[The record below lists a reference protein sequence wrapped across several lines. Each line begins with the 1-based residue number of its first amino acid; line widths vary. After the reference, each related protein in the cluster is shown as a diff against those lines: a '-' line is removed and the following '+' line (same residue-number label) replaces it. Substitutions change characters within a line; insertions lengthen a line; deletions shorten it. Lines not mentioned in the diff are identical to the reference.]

1 MKGLPRS
8 IKRGIIVHFL
18 FDDLFYNF
26 RYFFNPQKLKDSK
39 FLYDI
44 AFGLMPRHFS
54 EKEDEDI
61 ILDEEEEVLEMYFI
75 VSGSVGVG
83 YHLYQQ
89 PLEKQRYVKV
99 IYLSANT
106 FFGDYYLCN
115 NIKAEFV
122 HVAVSNV
129 EAFGLSKKFLMSKI
143 FPKYPHIYQ
152 EIKDQCKYRYNSTV
166 KNEIQKHKQGHL
178 AVVNMKSTYNVM
190 HLNQKT
196 LQHNNEQILNKT
208 QKNETFKSF

>member
-83 YHLYQQ
+83 YHLY
-89 PLEKQRYVKV
+89 
-99 IYLSANT
+99 
-106 FFGDYYLCN
+106 
-115 NIKAEFV
+115 
-122 HVAVSNV
+122 
-129 EAFGLSKKFLMSKI
+129 
-143 FPKYPHIYQ
+143 
-152 EIKDQCKYRYNSTV
+152 
-166 KNEIQKHKQGHL
+166 
-178 AVVNMKSTYNVM
+178 
-190 HLNQKT
+190 
-196 LQHNNEQILNKT
+196 
-208 QKNETFKSF
+208 